1 MVNTPQPGLY
11 AAARRVLL
19 DALEALEDHLDSI
32 VLVGAQ
38 AVYLRA
44 GESTVIADP
53 PYTTD
58 GDLSIDPRSLAD
70 QPLLAERL
78 RAADFHPARERDES
92 RVGTWE
98 KLVLAGSVPNLAEDA
113 VVGVDLLVP
122 EAVSGAG
129 RRGARLGVH
138 GKDVAAKSPGLEAA
152 LVDHTVELLTAFE
165 EQDPR
170 VYEIRVAGPA
180 ALLVA
185 KAHKVADRIADAERG
200 RVDRLG
206 AARTCSTSS
215 GSTRPRTS
223 TSSPLRSAGAWRTRS
238 RRLRPGG
245 PSSTS
250 GGSSTP
256 MTAPLWPTSLSS
268 RPPSLRR
275 IFARSSS
282 VTRRLCCARLRL
294 TSSQYGK
301 HLKDAPCFTNGIAH
315 ADEAQI
321 PKLAHRA
328 PVTARSASAQRT
340 GRRIG

>member
-1 MVNTPQPGLY
+1 MVSPPQPGLY

-19 DALEALEDHLDSI
+19 DALEALEDHLDSL

-44 GESTVIADP
+44 GQSTAIADA

-78 RAADFHPARERDES
+78 DAAGFHPAREREKS

-98 KLVLAGSVPNLAEDA
+98 KVVLAASVPDLAEDA

-152 LVDHTVELLTAFE
+152 LVDHTLELVTALDGH
-165 EQDPR
+165 DPR
-170 VYEIRVAGPA
+170 EFQVRVAGPA

-185 KAHKVADRIADAERG
+185 KVHKVADRVADAERG
-200 RVDRLG
+200 RVDRLRG
-206 AARTCSTSS
+206 GKDLLDILRLYETQNLDEFAA
-215 GSTRPRTS
+215 
-223 TSSPLRSAGAWRTRS
+223 
-238 RRLRPGG
+238 
-245 PSSTS
+245 
-250 GGSSTP
+250 
-256 MTAPLWPTSLSS
+256 
-268 RPPSLRR
+268 SLRR
-275 IFARSSS
+275 CLADETAANATGTAIEHLRSFARDDSAA
-282 VTRRLCCARLRL
+282 VAYIPEQPTAAATANLRAYFVRYTQAL
-294 TSSQYGK
+294 
-301 HLKDAPCFTNGIAH
+301 LRAFE
-315 ADEAQI
+315 ADE
-321 PKLAHRA
+321 
-328 PVTARSASAQRT
+328 
-340 GRRIG
+340 

>member
-1 MVNTPQPGLY
+1 M
-11 AAARRVLL
+11 LL
-19 DALEALEDHLDSI
+19 DALEALEDHLASI

-44 GESTVIADP
+44 GESTVIAKP

-78 RAADFHPARERDES
+78 RAADFRPARERDDS

-122 EAVSGAG
+122 EAISGAG

-152 LVDHTVELLTAFE
+152 LVDHTVELVTALE
-165 EQDPR
+165 DHDPR

-185 KAHKVADRIADAERG
+185 KAHKIADRIADAEWG
-200 RVDRLG
+200 RVDRLKG
-206 AARTCSTSS
+206 GKDLLDILRLYETQNLDEFAA
-215 GSTRPRTS
+215 
-223 TSSPLRSAGAWRTRS
+223 
-238 RRLRPGG
+238 
-245 PSSTS
+245 
-250 GGSSTP
+250 
-256 MTAPLWPTSLSS
+256 
-268 RPPSLRR
+268 SLRR
-275 IFARSSS
+275 CLVDETAATATGTAIEH
-282 VTRRLCCARLRL
+282 LR
-294 TSSQYGK
+294 
-301 HLKDAPCFTNGIAH
+301 CFVDVADSPGVAYIPEQPTTVATADLRAH
-315 ADEAQI
+315 FVRYTQA
-321 PKLAHRA
+321 LLRA
-328 PVTARSASAQRT
+328 LDLPR
-340 GRRIG
+340 